1 MRRDAVMAPA
11 SRFAARQGVEHVS
24 QVSANQSRLD
34 TLPDSKRSVMSTT
47 LPALDTRN
55 LGSLDRDVDIPSAER
70 AVLSSYDGSNVVSR
84 LLRMETWGPAR

>member
-1 MRRDAVMAPA
+1 
-11 SRFAARQGVEHVS
+11 
-24 QVSANQSRLD
+24 
-34 TLPDSKRSVMSTT
+34 MSTT

-84 LLRMETWGPAR
+84 LLRMETWGPA